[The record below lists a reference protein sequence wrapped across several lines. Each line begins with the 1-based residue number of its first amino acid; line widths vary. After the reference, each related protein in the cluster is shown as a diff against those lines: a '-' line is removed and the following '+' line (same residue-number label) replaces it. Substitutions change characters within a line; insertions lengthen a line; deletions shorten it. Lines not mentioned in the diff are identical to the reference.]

1 MELADL
7 MVDPYCGNFPHSWVQ
22 NQDEYNYWLAGF
34 FSLLLALWS
43 KSITDG
49 KSHRKLLNA
58 LPWDKI
64 VKKKQYSNSHR
75 SRKIYG
81 KLKNLMDL
89 GNSLNWQ
96 KKSIS
101 TKMIRIIP
109 MIPTKTKTTVVAS
122 NELSWTESS
131 VA

>member
-1 MELADL
+1 
-7 MVDPYCGNFPHSWVQ
+7 
-22 NQDEYNYWLAGF
+22 
-34 FSLLLALWS
+34 
-43 KSITDG
+43 
-49 KSHRKLLNA
+49 
-58 LPWDKI
+58 
-64 VKKKQYSNSHR
+64 
-75 SRKIYG
+75 
-81 KLKNLMDL
+81 MDL

>member
-1 MELADL
+1 
-7 MVDPYCGNFPHSWVQ
+7 
-22 NQDEYNYWLAGF
+22 LAGF

-89 GNSLNWQ
+89 GNSLN
-96 KKSIS
+96 
-101 TKMIRIIP
+101 
-109 MIPTKTKTTVVAS
+109 
-122 NELSWTESS
+122 
-131 VA
+131 